1 MTTSPNTPSAATSSS
16 LAHQWAESLTK
27 SWSDEVKDE
36 WRREQRRQNSK
47 RFRTRKQ
54 HELIQLRREQDH
66 LELQVKRFVAA
77 LSQSSTQKPTNSSEL
92 YSALCRLAIEGETLM
107 REKLLLKQEL
117 YRHEY
122 FLGIASKTPESVV
135 VVPKEKKIPQSVL
148 DASKKSRWVA
158 YARCEQ
164 YGWCVNFPNEEP
176 SFFFYP
182 FTREEFDGVIKT
194 TLAGLGTDPLV
205 VGKIFGWNVHP
216 APLTRNA
223 ETGSLVAHVRLTT
236 RVKCSL
242 KDADAMVSSSD
253 VNSWPLL
260 TTPTAWRRGGE
271 TSVSTQVLQQF
282 DLNSHVLVTNICGQ
296 VHFRYV
302 HLDLRWPRENEN
314 GIREVLYVA
323 VVGDTEANAQARE
336 SRTDVQ
342 WARDSGYCIR
352 FTEVNETTID
362 VTYDRW
368 SQSES
373 ENQAQELF
381 VDWAQVV
388 CRWSQRATSFKLIES
403 G

>member
-260 TTPTAWRRGGE
+260 ATPAVWTKGE
-271 TSVSTQVLQQF
+271 HVTQVLQQL
-282 DLNSHVLVTNICGQ
+282 DMNSLVLVTNIPGK
-296 VHFRYV
+296 VHFRYL
-302 HLDLRWPRENEN
+302 HLVWRRARRDEN
-314 GIREVLYVA
+314 GKREIVYVTA
-323 VVGDTEANAQARE
+323 VGDTEANTQARE
-336 SRTDVQ
+336 AQADVQ
-342 WARDSGYCIR
+342 WVHESGFCIR
-352 FTEVNETTID
+352 YTEVNESTID
-362 VTYDRW
+362 VTYNRW
-368 SQSES
+368 SQCES
-373 ENQAQELF
+373 EDHARKLF
-381 VDWAQVV
+381 IDWFQVLCWWTQHV
-388 CRWSQRATSFKLIES
+388 TSSKLIVS
-403 G
+403 